1 MRLTVSRGPSK
12 LSRLLL
18 LVEHLLALAVQEEER
33 GGVNLG
39 QTHAVTRIDAEAAE
53 RALFRLE
60 HHCRC
65 AKTREA
71 QRGGCVSSRTTGDA
85 SAGRAGESHEKCVC
99 PLVEGLIFTV
109 HRPPYFHRLRS
120 VFGHEDNNSNFN
132 SSQKKADF
140 GFSQSR
146 NLCVDSTRLESST
159 RSRWNGATSHGDR
172 SRAHRA
178 RDTRL
183 AGQR

>member
-1 MRLTVSRGPSK
+1 MPIPTSSPPTVVRVERNPPRSTVTNTRKCFHRLVRSSYLLVRLTVSRGPRE
-12 LSRLLL
+12 LRRLLL

-71 QRGGCVSSRTTGDA
+71 QRGGCVPSRTTGDA

-99 PLVEGLIFTV
+99 PRSGRGGFN
-109 HRPPYFHRLRS
+109 FHR
-120 VFGHEDNNSNFN
+120 
-132 SSQKKADF
+132 SQTVAF
-140 GFSQSR
+140 P
-146 NLCVDSTRLESST
+146 
-159 RSRWNGATSHGDR
+159 
-172 SRAHRA
+172 
-178 RDTRL
+178 
-183 AGQR
+183 